1 MSEIKYEFTG
11 IGSLIKIRN
20 LKVPIHQRPFSWQED
35 HVEALLNDI
44 KENFNEEEYFLGTVV
59 LTGNDYQNEIVDGQ
73 QRITTVSLIY
83 ACIRDF
89 FTNEKDSDDIQTKY
103 LSTYD
108 IRTKEYMPKLELS
121 QQDNDFFRNLVI
133 NKIVDTKIQRVSNQK
148 IKSAYDLIRDFIHKL
163 LENNNNDDNILID
176 WKEFID
182 EKLKIVA
189 ITVPNDTNAFTIFE
203 TLNDRG
209 LALAQVDLLKNYLYS
224 KANKRLDEVQKSW
237 IELVSKIE
245 SEDKEDETLLLTY
258 IKHFWFTYYYFVR
271 ERNNELFKRIKA
283 DIKTS
288 TPVTTFVN
296 NLKNDVDI
304 YLAILNHNS
313 SFRNNYDNLCRNH
326 IETLNYFNLEQY
338 RPLVFAILKKFSPDE
353 VKKALKLIVS
363 WLVRNLIVGAMG
375 GGTLE
380 KAYADK
386 AKAIFTNNIKT
397 SAELRDSLISIIPQD
412 EVFKEQF
419 RIATVSQPKNA
430 RYYLSS
436 IENNKRGKQH
446 PELLVNLN
454 PDSVNLE
461 HILPQNPEG
470 NYPTFTDEQHSAYY
484 KRIGNLTLMKTKENN
499 EFKSSK
505 FSDKKTKYAES
516 ELWITYSLA
525 SISEWNIDEIN
536 NRQSVL
542 AELAVETWS
551 LKFN

>member
-11 IGSLIKIRN
+11 IGSLIKNRN

-35 HVEALLNDI
+35 HVDALLNDI
-44 KENFNEEEYFLGTVV
+44 KSNFNEEEYFLGTVV
-59 LTGNDYQNEIVDGQ
+59 LTGNDSQNEIVDGQ

-89 FTNEKDSDDIQTKY
+89 FANEKDSDDIQTKY

-121 QQDNDFFRNLVI
+121 QQDNDFFRNLII
-133 NKIVDTKIQRVSNQK
+133 NKVVETKIQRASNQK
-148 IKSAYDLIRDFIHKL
+148 IKSAYDLIKESIQKL
-163 LENNNNDDNILID
+163 LDNNNNDENILID

-224 KANKRLDEVQKSW
+224 KANTRLDEVQKSW

-245 SEDKEDETLLLTY
+245 SEDETLLLTY

-271 ERNNELFKRIKA
+271 ERNNELFKSIKS

-288 TPVTTFVN
+288 TSVTTFVN
-296 NLKNDVDI
+296 NLKNDVDV

-313 SFRNNYDNLCRNH
+313 SFWDNYDNLCRSH

-338 RPLVFAILKKFSPDE
+338 RPLVFAILKKFTPEE

-386 AKAIFTNNIKT
+386 AKAIFSSSIKT
-397 SAELRDSLISIIPQD
+397 AAELRDSLISIIPQD
-412 EVFKEQF
+412 EVFREQF
-419 RIATVSQPKNA
+419 KIATVSQAKNA

-436 IENNKRGKQH
+436 IENHKRGKQH

-461 HILPQNPEG
+461 HVLPQNPEG

-499 EFKSSK
+499 DFKSSK

-516 ELWITYSLA
+516 ELWITNSL
-525 SISEWNIDEIN
+525 SSLSEWNINEIN
-536 NRQSVL
+536 NRQVEL
-542 AELAVETWS
+542 AELAIETWS

>member
-11 IGSLIKIRN
+11 IGSLIKNRN

-35 HVEALLNDI
+35 HVDALINDI
-44 KENFNEEEYFLGTVV
+44 KSNFNEEEYFLGTVV
-59 LTGNDYQNEIVDGQ
+59 LTGSDSQNEIVDGQ

-89 FTNEKDSDDIQTKY
+89 FANDKDSDDIQTKY

-121 QQDNDFFRNLVI
+121 QQDNDFFRNLII
-133 NKIVDTKIQRVSNQK
+133 NKVVETKIQRASNQK
-148 IKSAYDLIRDFIHKL
+148 IMIAYDLIKESIQKL
-163 LENNNNDDNILID
+163 LENNNYDENILID
-176 WKEFID
+176 WKEFVD

-224 KANKRLDEVQKSW
+224 KANTRLDEVQKSW

-245 SEDKEDETLLLTY
+245 SEDEALLLTY

-271 ERNNELFKRIKA
+271 ERNNELFKSIKA

-288 TPVTTFVN
+288 TSVTTFVN
-296 NLKNDVDI
+296 NLKNDVDV

-313 SFRNNYDNLCRNH
+313 SFWDNYDNLCRSH

-338 RPLVFAILKKFSPDE
+338 RPLVFAILKRFSPDE

-386 AKAIFTNNIKT
+386 AKAIFTNSIKT
-397 SAELRDSLISIIPQD
+397 AAELRDSLISIIPQD
-412 EVFKEQF
+412 EVFREQF
-419 RIATVSQPKNA
+419 KIATVSQAKNA

-436 IENNKRGKQH
+436 IENHKRGKQH

-461 HILPQNPEG
+461 HVLPQNPEG

-499 EFKSSK
+499 DFKSSK

-516 ELWITYSLA
+516 ELWITNSL
-525 SISEWNIDEIN
+525 STLLEWNINEIN
-536 NRQSVL
+536 KRQIEL
-542 AELAVETWS
+542 AELAIETWS

>member
-313 SFRNNYDNLCRNH
+313 SFWNNYDNLCRNH

>member
-11 IGSLIKIRN
+11 IGSLIKNRN

-35 HVEALLNDI
+35 HVDALINDI
-44 KENFNEEEYFLGTVV
+44 KSNFNEEEYFLGTVV
-59 LTGNDYQNEIVDGQ
+59 LTGSDSQNEIVDGQ

-89 FTNEKDSDDIQTKY
+89 FANDKDSDDIQTKY

-121 QQDNDFFRNLVI
+121 QQDNDFFRNLII
-133 NKIVDTKIQRVSNQK
+133 NKVVETKIQRASNQK
-148 IKSAYDLIRDFIHKL
+148 IKIAYDLIKESIQKL
-163 LENNNNDDNILID
+163 LENNNYDENILID
-176 WKEFID
+176 WKEFVD

-224 KANKRLDEVQKSW
+224 KANTRLDEVQKSW

-245 SEDKEDETLLLTY
+245 SEDEALLLTY

-271 ERNNELFKRIKA
+271 ERNNELFKSIKA

-288 TPVTTFVN
+288 TSVTTFVN
-296 NLKNDVDI
+296 NLKNDVDV

-313 SFRNNYDNLCRNH
+313 SFWDNYDNLCRSH

-338 RPLVFAILKKFSPDE
+338 RPLVFAILKRFSPDE

-386 AKAIFTNNIKT
+386 AKAIFTNSIKT
-397 SAELRDSLISIIPQD
+397 AAELRDSLISIIPQD
-412 EVFKEQF
+412 EVFREQF
-419 RIATVSQPKNA
+419 KIATVSQAKNA

-436 IENNKRGKQH
+436 IENHKRGKQH

-461 HILPQNPEG
+461 HVLPQNPEG

-499 EFKSSK
+499 DFKSSK

-516 ELWITYSLA
+516 ELWITNSL
-525 SISEWNIDEIN
+525 STLLEWNINEIN
-536 NRQSVL
+536 KRQIEL
-542 AELAVETWS
+542 AELAIETWS

>member
-11 IGSLIKIRN
+11 IGSLIKNRN

-35 HVEALLNDI
+35 HVDALLNDI
-44 KENFNEEEYFLGTVV
+44 KSNFNEEEYFLGTLV
-59 LTGNDYQNEIVDGQ
+59 LTGNDSQNEIVDGQ

-89 FTNEKDSDDIQTKY
+89 FANEKDSDDIQTKY

-121 QQDNDFFRNLVI
+121 QQDNDFFRNLII
-133 NKIVDTKIQRVSNQK
+133 NKVVETKIQRASNQK
-148 IKSAYDLIRDFIHKL
+148 IKSAYDLIKESIQKL
-163 LENNNNDDNILID
+163 LENNNNDENILID

-224 KANKRLDEVQKSW
+224 KANTRLDEVQKSW

-245 SEDKEDETLLLTY
+245 SEDETLLLTY

-271 ERNNELFKRIKA
+271 ERNNELFKSIKS

-288 TPVTTFVN
+288 TSVTTFVN
-296 NLKNDVDI
+296 NLKNDVDV

-313 SFRNNYDNLCRNH
+313 SFWDNYDNLCRSH

-338 RPLVFAILKKFSPDE
+338 RPLVFAILKKFTPEE

-386 AKAIFTNNIKT
+386 AKEIFSSSIKT
-397 SAELRDSLISIIPQD
+397 AAELRDSLISIIPQD
-412 EVFKEQF
+412 EVFREQF
-419 RIATVSQPKNA
+419 KIATVSQAKNA

-436 IENNKRGKQH
+436 IENHKRGKQH

-461 HILPQNPEG
+461 HVLPQNPEG

-499 EFKSSK
+499 DFKSSK

-516 ELWITYSLA
+516 ELWITNSL
-525 SISEWNIDEIN
+525 SSLSEWNINEIN
-536 NRQSVL
+536 NRQVEL
-542 AELAVETWS
+542 AELAIETWS

>member
-1 MSEIKYEFTG
+1 MSEIKYEFIG
-11 IGSLIKIRN
+11 IGNLIKNRT
-20 LKVPIHQRPFSWQED
+20 LKVPIHQRPFSWQDD
-35 HVEALLNDI
+35 HVNALLNDI
-44 KENFNEEEYFLGTVV
+44 KNNFNEEEYFLGTVV
-59 LTGNDYQNEIVDGQ
+59 LTENDFQSEIVDGQ

-83 ACIRDF
+83 ACIRDYF
-89 FTNEKDSDDIQTKY
+89 SDERDSEDIQTKY
-103 LSTYD
+103 LSTYN
-108 IRTKEYMPKLELS
+108 IRNKEYMPKLELS
-121 QQDNDFFRNLVI
+121 QQDNDFFRRLVI
-133 NKIVDTKIQRVSNQK
+133 NKMGDTKIQRASNQK
-148 IKSAYDLIRDFIHKL
+148 IKSAYDLIRNSIHKL
-163 LENNNNDDNILID
+163 LENNNKDENILIE

-182 EKLKIVA
+182 KKLKIVA

-224 KANKRLDEVQKSW
+224 KANNRLDEVQKSW

-245 SEDKEDETLLLTY
+245 SEDEALLLTY

-271 ERNNELFKRIKA
+271 ERNNELFKSIKK
-283 DIKTS
+283 DIRTS
-288 TPVTTFVN
+288 TSVTTFVN
-296 NLKNDVDI
+296 NLKNDVDV

-313 SFRNNYDNLCRNH
+313 SFWDNYDTLCRNY

-363 WLVRNLIVGAMG
+363 WLVRNLIVGTMG

-380 KAYADK
+380 KTYAGK
-386 AKAIFTNNIKT
+386 ANAIFSNRIK
-397 SAELRDSLISIIPQD
+397 AAKELRDSLDSIIPQD
-412 EVFKEQF
+412 DVFREQF
-419 RIATVSQPKNA
+419 KIATVSKAKNA

-436 IENNKRGKQH
+436 IENHKRGKEH

-484 KRIGNLTLMKTKENN
+484 KRIGNLTLMKTKENSD
-499 EFKSSK
+499 FKNSK
-505 FSDKKTKYAES
+505 FVDKKNKYKES
-516 ELWITYSLA
+516 GLWITN
-525 SISEWNIDEIN
+525 SIADYKDWNINAIN
-536 NRQSVL
+536 KRQIEL
-542 AELAVETWS
+542 AELAIETWS
-551 LKFN
+551 LKFE

>member
-1 MSEIKYEFTG
+1 M
-11 IGSLIKIRN
+11 
-20 LKVPIHQRPFSWQED
+20 
-35 HVEALLNDI
+35 
-44 KENFNEEEYFLGTVV
+44 GTVV
-59 LTGNDYQNEIVDGQ
+59 LTGNDSQNEIVDGQ

-89 FTNEKDSDDIQTKY
+89 FANEKDSDDIQTKY

-108 IRTKEYMPKLELS
+108 IRSKEYMPKLELS
-121 QQDNDFFRNLVI
+121 QQDNDFFRNLII
-133 NKIVDTKIQRVSNQK
+133 NKVVETKIQRASNQK
-148 IKSAYDLIRDFIHKL
+148 IKSSYDLIKESIQKL
-163 LENNNNDDNILID
+163 LENNNNDENILID

-224 KANKRLDEVQKSW
+224 KANTRLDEVQKSW

-245 SEDKEDETLLLTY
+245 SEDESLLLTY

-271 ERNNELFKRIKA
+271 ERNNELFKSIKA

-288 TPVTTFVN
+288 TSVTTFVN
-296 NLKNDVDI
+296 NLKNDVDV

-313 SFRNNYDNLCRNH
+313 SFWDNYDNLCRSH

-386 AKAIFTNNIKT
+386 AKAIFSK
-397 SAELRDSLISIIPQD
+397 A
-412 EVFKEQF
+412 VK
-419 RIATVSQPKNA
+419 VS
-430 RYYLSS
+430 
-436 IENNKRGKQH
+436 KR
-446 PELLVNLN
+446 L
-454 PDSVNLE
+454 
-461 HILPQNPEG
+461 
-470 NYPTFTDEQHSAYY
+470 
-484 KRIGNLTLMKTKENN
+484 
-499 EFKSSK
+499 KS
-505 FSDKKTKYAES
+505 
-516 ELWITYSLA
+516 
-525 SISEWNIDEIN
+525 
-536 NRQSVL
+536 
-542 AELAVETWS
+542 
-551 LKFN
+551 

>member
-11 IGSLIKIRN
+11 IGSLIKNRN

-35 HVEALLNDI
+35 HVDALLNDI
-44 KENFNEEEYFLGTVV
+44 KSNFNEEEYFLGTVV
-59 LTGNDYQNEIVDGQ
+59 LTGNDSQNEIVDGQ

-89 FTNEKDSDDIQTKY
+89 FANEKDSDDIQTKY

-121 QQDNDFFRNLVI
+121 QQDNDFFRNLII
-133 NKIVDTKIQRVSNQK
+133 NKVVETKVQRASNQK
-148 IKSAYDLIRDFIHKL
+148 IKSAYDLIKESIRKL
-163 LENNNNDDNILID
+163 LDNNNNDENILID

-224 KANKRLDEVQKSW
+224 KANTRLDEVQKSW

-245 SEDKEDETLLLTY
+245 SEDETLLLTY

-271 ERNNELFKRIKA
+271 ERNNELFKSIKS

-288 TPVTTFVN
+288 TSVTTFVN
-296 NLKNDVDI
+296 NLKNDVDV

-313 SFRNNYDNLCRNH
+313 SFWDNYDNLCRSH

-338 RPLVFAILKKFSPDE
+338 RPLVFAILKKFTSEE

-386 AKAIFTNNIKT
+386 AKAIFSNSIKT
-397 SAELRDSLISIIPQD
+397 AAELRDSLISIIPQD
-412 EVFKEQF
+412 EVFREQF
-419 RIATVSQPKNA
+419 KIATVSQAKNA

-436 IENNKRGKQH
+436 IENHKRGKQH

-461 HILPQNPEG
+461 HVLPQNPEG

-499 EFKSSK
+499 DFKSSK

-516 ELWITYSLA
+516 ELWITNSL
-525 SISEWNIDEIN
+525 SSLSEWNINEIN
-536 NRQSVL
+536 NRQVEL
-542 AELAVETWS
+542 AELAIETWS

>member
-11 IGSLIKIRN
+11 IGSLIKNRN

-35 HVEALLNDI
+35 HVDALLNDI
-44 KENFNEEEYFLGTVV
+44 KSNFNEEEYFLGTLV
-59 LTGNDYQNEIVDGQ
+59 LTGNDSQNEIVDGQ

-121 QQDNDFFRNLVI
+121 QQDNDFFRNLII
-133 NKIVDTKIQRVSNQK
+133 NKVVETKIQRASNQK
-148 IKSAYDLIRDFIHKL
+148 IKSAYDLIKESIQKL
-163 LENNNNDDNILID
+163 LDNNNNDENILID

-224 KANKRLDEVQKSW
+224 KANTRLDEVQKSW

-245 SEDKEDETLLLTY
+245 SEDETLLLTY

-271 ERNNELFKRIKA
+271 ERNNELFKSIKS

-288 TPVTTFVN
+288 TSVTTFVN
-296 NLKNDVDI
+296 NLKNDVDV

-313 SFRNNYDNLCRNH
+313 SFWDNYDNLCRSH

-338 RPLVFAILKKFSPDE
+338 RPLVFAILKKFTPEE

-386 AKAIFTNNIKT
+386 AKAIFSSSIKT
-397 SAELRDSLISIIPQD
+397 AAELRDSLISIIPQD
-412 EVFKEQF
+412 EVFREQF
-419 RIATVSQPKNA
+419 KIATVSQAKNA

-436 IENNKRGKQH
+436 IENHKRGKQH

-461 HILPQNPEG
+461 HVLPQNPEG

-499 EFKSSK
+499 DFKSSK

-516 ELWITYSLA
+516 ELWITNSL
-525 SISEWNIDEIN
+525 SSLSEWNINEIN
-536 NRQSVL
+536 NRQVEL
-542 AELAVETWS
+542 AELAIETWS

>member
-313 SFRNNYDNLCRNH
+313 SFWNNYDNLCRNH

-470 NYPTFTDEQHSAYY
+470 NHPTFTDEQHSAYY

>member
-11 IGSLIKIRN
+11 IGSLIKNRN

-35 HVEALLNDI
+35 HVDALLNDI
-44 KENFNEEEYFLGTVV
+44 KGNFNEEEYFLGTIV
-59 LTGNDYQNEIVDGQ
+59 LTGDDSQNEIVDGQ

-89 FTNEKDSDDIQTKY
+89 FVNKNDSDDIQTKY

-121 QQDNDFFRNLVI
+121 QQDNDFFRNLII
-133 NKIVDTKIQRVSNQK
+133 NKIVETKIQRASNQK
-148 IKSAYDLIRDFIHKL
+148 IKSAYDLIKESIKKL
-163 LENNNNDDNILID
+163 LENNNNDENILID
-176 WKEFID
+176 WKDFID

-224 KANKRLDEVQKSW
+224 KANTKLDEVQKSW

-245 SEDKEDETLLLTY
+245 SEDESLLLTY

-271 ERNNELFKRIKA
+271 ERNNELFKSIKA
-283 DIKTS
+283 DIKLSTS
-288 TPVTTFVN
+288 VTTFVN

-313 SFRNNYDNLCRNH
+313 SFWDNYDNLCRNH

-338 RPLVFAILKKFSPDE
+338 RPLVFAILKKFSPNE
-353 VKKALKLIVS
+353 VKKSLKLIVS
-363 WLVRNLIVGAMG
+363 WLVRNLIVGGMG

-386 AKAIFTNNIKT
+386 AKAIFTNSIKT
-397 SAELRDSLISIIPQD
+397 AAELRDSLISIIPQD
-412 EVFKEQF
+412 EVFREQF
-419 RIATVSQPKNA
+419 KIATVSQTKNA

-436 IENNKRGKQH
+436 IENYKRGKQH

-470 NYPTFTDEQHSAYY
+470 NYPTFTEEQHSSYY

-505 FSDKKTKYAES
+505 FSDKKKKYAES
-516 ELWITYSLA
+516 ELWITNSL
-525 SISEWNIDEIN
+525 SSLTEWTINEIT
-536 NRQSVL
+536 NRQSEL
-542 AELAVETWS
+542 AKLAVETWS
-551 LKFN
+551 LKFDYND